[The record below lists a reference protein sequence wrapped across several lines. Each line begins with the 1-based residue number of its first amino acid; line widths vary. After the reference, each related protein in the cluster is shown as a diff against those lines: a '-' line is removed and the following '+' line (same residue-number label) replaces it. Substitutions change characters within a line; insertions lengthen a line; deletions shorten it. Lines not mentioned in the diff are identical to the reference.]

1 MEIIYIFLVDFDRDT
16 REFRLDDE
24 GSSRFVV
31 IFIAVYRLRYTVGKR
46 RRVYKRSRKAR
57 CVYIRKVRTRATR
70 CLYRVCIYI
79 YVRFCFGCSPSN
91 GRATRVAS
99 SV

>member
-16 REFRLDDE
+16 REFCLDDE

-31 IFIAVYRLRYTVGKR
+31 IFTAVYRLRYTVGKR

-70 CLYRVCIYI
+70 CLYRVYIYI
-79 YVRFCFGCSPSN
+79 RSILFGCSPSN

-99 SV
+99 FV